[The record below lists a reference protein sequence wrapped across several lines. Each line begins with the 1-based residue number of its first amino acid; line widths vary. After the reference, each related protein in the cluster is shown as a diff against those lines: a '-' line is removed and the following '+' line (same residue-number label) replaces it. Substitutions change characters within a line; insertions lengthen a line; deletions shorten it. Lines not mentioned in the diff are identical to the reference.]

1 MSEEAKK
8 GKVVLQAKSL
18 SKSYSIVDAPD
29 LKVLNHVNITL
40 HESSSLSIHGDS
52 GCGKSTLL
60 NLLARLEPADE
71 GTIFW
76 GEQRIIAA
84 SKPLAVEASWRAK
97 HLGVVYQSYYL
108 IPELTVLENV
118 LMSVR
123 LSGLSI
129 AEYEPRATE
138 LLHQMGVASKSKQI
152 PSKLSGGERQRVAIA
167 RALVNQPKVILADEP
182 TGNLDERTGAEIM
195 NLLLNASAK
204 EKTSLILVTHNP
216 SFAQATDETS
226 ILKDGKLIYE

>member
-1 MSEEAKK
+1 
-8 GKVVLQAKSL
+8 
-18 SKSYSIVDAPD
+18 
-29 LKVLNHVNITL
+29 
-40 HESSSLSIHGDS
+40 
-52 GCGKSTLL
+52 
-60 NLLARLEPADE
+60 
-71 GTIFW
+71 
-76 GEQRIIAA
+76 
-84 SKPLAVEASWRAK
+84 
-97 HLGVVYQSYYL
+97 L

-129 AEYEPRATE
+129 AEYEPRAKE

>member
-1 MSEEAKK
+1 
-8 GKVVLQAKSL
+8 
-18 SKSYSIVDAPD
+18 
-29 LKVLNHVNITL
+29 L
-40 HESSSLSIHGDS
+40 HESSSLSIRGDS

>member
-1 MSEEAKK
+1 
-8 GKVVLQAKSL
+8 V
-18 SKSYSIVDAPD
+18 
-29 LKVLNHVNITL
+29 
-40 HESSSLSIHGDS
+40 
-52 GCGKSTLL
+52 
-60 NLLARLEPADE
+60 
-71 GTIFW
+71 
-76 GEQRIIAA
+76 
-84 SKPLAVEASWRAK
+84 
-97 HLGVVYQSYYL
+97 GVVYQSYYL

-129 AEYEPRATE
+129 PEYEPRAKE
-138 LLHQMGVASKSKQI
+138 LLDQMGVESKSKQI

-167 RALVNQPKVILADEP
+167 RALVNRPKVILADEP

-195 NLLLNASAK
+195 KLLLNASAK

-216 SFAQATDETS
+216 SFARATDETS